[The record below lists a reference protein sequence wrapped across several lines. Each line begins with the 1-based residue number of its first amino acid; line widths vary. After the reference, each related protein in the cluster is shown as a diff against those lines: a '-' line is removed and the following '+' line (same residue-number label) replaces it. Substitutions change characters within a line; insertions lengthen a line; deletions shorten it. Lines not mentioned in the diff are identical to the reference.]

1 MTNAPITAL
10 AIPPALDRALTH
22 AVLDEARAAGT
33 TGAAEHDPAHDP
45 EHDAAPETL
54 VAIVGS
60 VVDDL
65 RTQGARASEALR
77 AVEDAFAALHA
88 GQPDDAGR
96 GRVRA
101 LDGHARQVAAARL
114 GYGCPGGG

>member
-1 MTNAPITAL
+1 MTNAPTTAL

-22 AVLDEARAAGT
+22 AVLDEARAAGA
-33 TGAAEHDPAHDP
+33 TGRAAEHDP
-45 EHDAAPETL
+45 EHVAAPETL

>member
-1 MTNAPITAL
+1 MTNAPTTAL

-22 AVLDEARAAGT
+22 AVLDEVRAAGT
-33 TGAAEHDPAHDP
+33 TGPAQHDP
-45 EHDAAPETL
+45 EHDPAPETL

-77 AVEDAFAALHA
+77 AVEDAFAALQA